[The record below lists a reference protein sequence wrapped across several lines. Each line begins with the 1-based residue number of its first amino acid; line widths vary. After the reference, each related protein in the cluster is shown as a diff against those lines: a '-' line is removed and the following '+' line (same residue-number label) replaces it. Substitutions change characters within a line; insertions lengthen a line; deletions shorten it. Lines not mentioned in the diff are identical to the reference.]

1 MLFKY
6 AIKSMIQ
13 TIISQIKKY
22 LDHTARSSKPNELA
36 AIHATVLS
44 IMIGIFS
51 AYFFFI
57 NSEIRTKQLY
67 AMSKAEEINNVQFNR
82 YDYMPDSKDMV
93 MASGPKDMEALGN
106 LILELV
112 ILTSS
117 EKGGTNVGTF
127 VGKVNIP
134 NDPAERAERI
144 VGIINIIVHRYP
156 FPKAI
161 DRRSGGVSTFRPE
174 PIIFTDFENLGQWL
188 KDLEK
193 VINFLKPV
201 TTFMPLFYS
210 KHVDSYLRA
219 LAVREKD
226 NIAKSQ
232 ENLSKQIMGER
243 NPYKIVNEFI
253 NSMSIVENVLNTT
266 RTELNRANELQTNL
280 ASKPFLFVVLVSG
293 FIIFVIGVVLPLSSF
308 SLSPILYIHLPLV
321 YYIVI
326 YIMIILKVTI
336 Y

>member
-1 MLFKY
+1 
-6 AIKSMIQ
+6 MIQ
-13 TIISQIKKY
+13 NIISKIKKY

-44 IMIGIFS
+44 IMIGVFS
-51 AYFFFI
+51 AYFFYI

-67 AMSKAEEINNVQFNR
+67 AMSKAEEINNIQFNR
-82 YDYMPDSKDMV
+82 YAYFPRGKDIV
-93 MASGPKDMEALGN
+93 MASGPTDMEELGN
-106 LILELV
+106 LIIELN
-112 ILTSS
+112 ILTSMQT
-117 EKGGTNVGTF
+117 GGTNA
-127 VGKVNIP
+127 GKVNIP
-134 NDPAERAERI
+134 NDLAERAERI

-161 DRRSGGVSTFRPE
+161 DGNSGGFSQFRPE

-201 TTFMPLFYS
+201 STFMPLFYS

-226 NIAKSQ
+226 NIAKSKD
-232 ENLSKQIMGER
+232 NLSEQIMGER
-243 NPYKIVNEFI
+243 NPYNIVNEFI
-253 NSMSIVENVLNTT
+253 NSMSIVQNVFNTT
-266 RTELNRANELQTNL
+266 RVELNRANELQTNL
-280 ASKPFLFVVLVSG
+280 ASKPFLFVILFSG
-293 FIIFVIGVVLPLSSF
+293 FIIFIIGVVLPLSSF
-308 SLSPILYIHLPLV
+308 SLNPILYIHLPLV
-321 YYIVI
+321 YYTII
-326 YIMIILKVTI
+326 YIMIIVKFTI